1 MDRLIYGEC
10 LITIINGGNMYT
22 YALGIRQLVAHL
34 IQLKRN
40 NARASLHRS
49 IVIGIVAELK
59 MQISV
64 HDRFIG
70 FIDNQVQHMQLFR
83 IIAVVYLVDDVDM
96 VIRQPYV
103 IHINVVVPDAV
114 GLVGRHA
121 IDVLGQDILNVLQ
134 LRIVLIAGQLLVQGS
149 EVNKGTLVIYYLI
162 VVYVGGVSRIQEASF
177 VQLEIIILPF
187 HDPDCAYRKEQVF
200 TAIGFIL
207 QARLEAECCGQGAA

>member
-1 MDRLIYGEC
+1 MRFWGKKWHEINLMDRLIYGEC

-22 YALGIRQLVAHL
+22 YALGILQLVAHL

-83 IIAVVYLVDDVDM
+83 IIAVVYLGDMYFSLCRCSGRRAFSVD
-96 VIRQPYV
+96 
-103 IHINVVVPDAV
+103 
-114 GLVGRHA
+114 
-121 IDVLGQDILNVLQ
+121 
-134 LRIVLIAGQLLVQGS
+134 
-149 EVNKGTLVIYYLI
+149 T
-162 VVYVGGVSRIQEASF
+162 
-177 VQLEIIILPF
+177 
-187 HDPDCAYRKEQVF
+187 
-200 TAIGFIL
+200 
-207 QARLEAECCGQGAA
+207 